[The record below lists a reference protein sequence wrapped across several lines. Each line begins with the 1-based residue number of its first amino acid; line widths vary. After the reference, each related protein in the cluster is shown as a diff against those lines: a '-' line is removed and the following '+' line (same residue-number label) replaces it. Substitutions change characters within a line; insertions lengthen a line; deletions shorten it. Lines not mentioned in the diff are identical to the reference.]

1 MQSPTP
7 IIIIDGPYNVGKG
20 TQIKR
25 LRSWLNHVPFCMF
38 NLDSPVGSSL
48 DAKETY
54 GIKAVHNQCK
64 SLQLSW
70 EQRIPC
76 IVDRGWP
83 SEYAYS
89 ILRKKHDIET
99 ILDIEK
105 RYCAIQQ
112 DTHII
117 IFIDE
122 VENIQERDDGMS
134 NYNAEDL
141 QEIQLVVERFKTF
154 SEHSTFPTTVIN
166 INGNNADMVE
176 QEVQTVIRKFFPL
189 IGA

>member
-1 MQSPTP
+1 MQSHTP
-7 IIIIDGPYNVGKG
+7 IIIIDGPDNVGKG

-25 LRSWLNHVPFCMF
+25 LRSWLDHIPFCIF
-38 NLDSPVGSSL
+38 NLDSPVGNSL
-48 DAKETY
+48 DAKEAY

-64 SLQLSW
+64 SLQLAW
-70 EQRIPC
+70 KEQIPC
-76 IVDRGWP
+76 IVDRAWP

-89 ILRKKHDIET
+89 ILRKKHGIET
-99 ILDIEK
+99 IRNIEE
-105 RYCAIQQ
+105 RYCDIRQ

-141 QEIQLVVERFKTF
+141 QEIQLVVERFKSF

-166 INGNNADMVE
+166 INGKDPDAVE
-176 QEVQTVIRKFFPL
+176 QDVQTVIRTHFPSL
-189 IGA
+189 DA

>member
-1 MQSPTP
+1 MQSSTP
-7 IIIIDGPYNVGKG
+7 IIIIDGPDNVGKG

-25 LRSWLNHVPFCMF
+25 LRSWLNHIPFCIF

-48 DAKETY
+48 DAKEMY

-64 SLQLSW
+64 ILQLSW
-70 EQRIPC
+70 EQHIPC
-76 IVDRGWP
+76 IVDRAWP

-89 ILRKKHDIET
+89 ILRKKHGIET
-99 ILDIEK
+99 ILDIEE
-105 RYCAIQQ
+105 RYRAIQQ

-122 VENIQERDDGMS
+122 IENIQERDDGMS

-166 INGNNADMVE
+166 INGKDADIVE
-176 QEVQTVIRKFFPL
+176 QEVQTVIRTHFPSL
-189 IGA
+189 DA